1 MDIRFQRADIVD
13 ALMTYYAVVFIPPTI
28 RLNGITAG
36 VHRTA
41 LVAGEIQIC
50 INIIG
55 LIDRQIETTAD
66 VAGKTIR
73 G

>member
-13 ALMTYYAVVFIPPTI
+13 ALMTYYAVVFIPPAI
-28 RLNGITAG
+28 RLTSSTAG
-36 VHRTA
+36 AHRAA

-55 LIDRQIETTAD
+55 LIDRQIEAAAD

>member
-1 MDIRFQRADIVD
+1 MDIGFQRADTVD
-13 ALMTYYAVVFIPPTI
+13 ALMAHYAVVFIPPII
-28 RLNGITAG
+28 RLNGLFAG
-36 VHRTA
+36 IHRAA